1 MRITRR
7 RIDFLQKVKQLY
19 ETTNLPV
26 HYTRMAELLG
36 VSKWSAYEMLKTL
49 EKEGFLARQY
59 EVNQAKK
66 FPGRAMVLF
75 APTRLAD
82 AVLTEKALEEKAPD
96 KEWRQ
101 VKQRLLSLCAEQK
114 KNNPREFVQQLMA
127 ELPGLERPLI
137 FSAYIIAL
145 FIAQLQTLSAKKL
158 ELAKSVVLG
167 AAKAETSLAM
177 FAGAAMGSMLKTAT
191 QFPLLSQIASHL
203 DRFQDNLAELNQ
215 SEQALLMDFLEEAL
229 EKAT

>member
-7 RIDFLQKVKQLY
+7 RIDFLKKIKQLY
-19 ETTNLPV
+19 EATNLPV
-26 HYTRMAELLG
+26 HYARVAELLG

-49 EKEGFLARQY
+49 EKEGFLASQY
-59 EVNQAKK
+59 EVNQGEK

-82 AVLTEKALEEKAPD
+82 LVLSGKDLEEKAPL

-101 VKQRLLSLCAEQK
+101 VKERLLSLYEELK
-114 KNNPREFVQQLMA
+114 MTNPKELIEQLMA

-137 FSAYIIAL
+137 FSAYMIAL
-145 FIAQLQTLSAKKL
+145 LIAQLQTLS
-158 ELAKSVVLG
+158 EKSLGLVKNVVLG
-167 AAKAETSLAM
+167 AAKTETGLAM
-177 FAGAAMGSMLKTAT
+177 FAGVAMGSMLKTAT
-191 QFPLLSQIASHL
+191 QFPLLSQIVSHL

-229 EKAT
+229 EKAM

>member
-7 RIDFLQKVKQLY
+7 RMDFLQKIKQLY
-19 ETTNLPV
+19 EATNLPV
-26 HYTRMAELLG
+26 HYARVAELLG

-49 EKEGFLARQY
+49 EKEGFLASQY
-59 EVNQAKK
+59 EVNQGGK

-75 APTRLAD
+75 APTHLAD
-82 AVLTEKALEEKAPD
+82 AVLSGNTWEEKAPL

-101 VKQRLLSLCAEQK
+101 VKQRLLSLCAELK
-114 KNNPREFVQQLMA
+114 KNNPRELIEQLMA

-137 FSAYIIAL
+137 FSAYMIAL
-145 FIAQLQTLSAKKL
+145 LIAQLQTLSAKSLGLVKN
-158 ELAKSVVLG
+158 VVLG
-167 AAKAETSLAM
+167 AAKAETGLAM

-191 QFPLLSQIASHL
+191 QFPMLSQIAGHL